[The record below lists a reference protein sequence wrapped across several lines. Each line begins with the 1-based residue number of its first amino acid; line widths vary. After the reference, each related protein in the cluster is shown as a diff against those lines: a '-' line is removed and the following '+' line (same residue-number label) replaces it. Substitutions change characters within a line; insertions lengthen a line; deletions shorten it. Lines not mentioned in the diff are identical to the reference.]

1 MKEEYVLQKVE
12 VELGEDRTRSRKL
25 PRWTG
30 DRGIEGLFYCYDQEF
45 KQFATRLNFND
56 NDHWTYF
63 PDILDSVAQRSW
75 QAQTSNIEEWNRTH
89 LRLEVEFNDFVT
101 KYAGSTTPKRDMIKY
116 LDSSE
121 ECKKPRNKSVREH

>member
-30 DRGIEGLFYCYDQEF
+30 DRGIEGLFYCYDQF

-63 PDILDSVAQRSW
+63 PDILDAVAQRAW
-75 QAQTSNIEEWNRTH
+75 EAQTSNIEEWNRTH

-101 KYAGSTTPKRDMIKY
+101 KYA
-116 LDSSE
+116 
-121 ECKKPRNKSVREH
+121 